1 MDDAWKIEKKQLV
14 NNERVVKPR
23 RRVFNGRDLGKTH
36 EVARTSVSHPDAPTD
51 AALPGARRKTSRS
64 SGEAPCHVSTR
75 LDALTGLSQLSV
87 PLFCFY
93 TFWSKTVKTIELVAV
108 ANRGETGEE
117 KWGRTNH
124 NWHAKHINRMPE
136 WHVSSLGRFCHV
148 LFTQKILQFIFNLRH
163 LGRINTSVWPQ
174 PSTRLIKKQFGHSGG
189 NESFHN
195 GPSREKVAFL

>member
-1 MDDAWKIEKKQLV
+1 MKLFLNHRYFVGKCETWCRILKINVYFCLRMVDVANSPENWHVECRSSVALKHPKICVCLV
-14 NNERVVKPR
+14 KNSPPQTNPL
-23 RRVFNGRDLGKTH
+23 DSP
-36 EVARTSVSHPDAPTD
+36 SVSHPDAPTD

-75 LDALTGLSQLSV
+75 LYALTGLSQLSV

-93 TFWSKTVKTIELVAV
+93 AFWSKTVKTIEIVVV

-117 KWGRTNH
+117 KWGRKNH

-148 LFTQKILQFIFNLRH
+148 LFTQKILQFILN
-163 LGRINTSVWPQ
+163 
-174 PSTRLIKKQFGHSGG
+174 
-189 NESFHN
+189 
-195 GPSREKVAFL
+195 